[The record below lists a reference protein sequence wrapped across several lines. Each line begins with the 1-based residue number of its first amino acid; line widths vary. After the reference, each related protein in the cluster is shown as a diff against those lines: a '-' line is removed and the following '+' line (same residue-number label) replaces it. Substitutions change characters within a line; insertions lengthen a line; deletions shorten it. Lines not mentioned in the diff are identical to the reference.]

1 MGKSSCGK
9 GLDLA
14 IQYAVRLIVALVLC
28 TLSIQTWSLLMCALV
43 DQLPPRQA
51 QLDKIQSLS
60 VELAEPSFSDP
71 VLEVSC
77 STVRYRCWFCVITS
91 PHSCYDQGVIE
102 LCDLFVVVSLN
113 DSKIYLTESDIF
125 IILMLYPYSVKQL
138 YSQQCAFLL
147 LLDRHFLP
155 LSTS

>member
-1 MGKSSCGK
+1 M
-9 GLDLA
+9 
-14 IQYAVRLIVALVLC
+14 LIVALVLC

-77 STVRYRCWFCVITS
+77 STVRY
-91 PHSCYDQGVIE
+91 D
-102 LCDLFVVVSLN
+102 VVSV
-113 DSKIYLTESDIF
+113 SSHHLTAVMIR
-125 IILMLYPYSVKQL
+125 V
-138 YSQQCAFLL
+138 
-147 LLDRHFLP
+147 
-155 LSTS
+155 